1 MHTKKRL
8 KKKRLIL
15 WCGNNEAIYPLSLSV
30 GEEEKQTWRTSVQMK
45 FTVQPILW
53 LLVFYQSA
61 HGSRRHIA
69 NQSLWSNYKKREPFS
84 KVLRCSNVCARA
96 QPFDAVIIAFLCYL
110 FTVALFEHE
119 AIHFQLDRNIEYFS
133 NIDWLINEPMRFPS
147 FHHEKRGRARSQL
160 DAKTKTVWKYS
171 GLSFMGA
178 NDNL

>member
-15 WCGNNEAIYPLSLSV
+15 WCGNNEAIYPLSLSL
-30 GEEEKQTWRTSVQMK
+30 SVRK
-45 FTVQPILW
+45 R
-53 LLVFYQSA
+53 S
-61 HGSRRHIA
+61 
-69 NQSLWSNYKKREPFS
+69 KREEQACKWNSRFS
-84 KVLRCSNVCARA
+84 QFYGYSCSIKAHTGPGVISRINRSDRTTKSESHFPKCFDAQMCARA

-147 FHHEKRGRARSQL
+147 FHHEKRARARSQL